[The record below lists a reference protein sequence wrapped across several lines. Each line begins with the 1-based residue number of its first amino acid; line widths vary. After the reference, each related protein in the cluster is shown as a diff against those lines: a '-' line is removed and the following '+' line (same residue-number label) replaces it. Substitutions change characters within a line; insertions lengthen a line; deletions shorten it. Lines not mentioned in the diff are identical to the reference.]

1 MKKKILLTVLLLAG
15 VAMLV
20 SLSAFRHYYSK
31 LAVNSEK
38 LSTIEF
44 FKQFTDLGSNGVV
57 NILLVGVDN
66 DNADGLNDQGNADG
80 LMILSICP
88 DKKQIALTSLMRDI
102 RVQVPDSYKTKLTLT
117 YHFGGMDELIRT
129 IEYNFGIQIDAYVMV
144 NYLSVID
151 IVDAVG
157 GIDVVLSPD
166 EAYWMAP
173 KIENLCELTGTSYDD
188 NRLAVSEGPVTLN
201 GIQTAAYLRIRYAG
215 NGDFDR
221 TGRARDVVMALKDKA
236 SQMNLSQIDRLAG
249 VVLPCI
255 NTDLSQAEM
264 LKLITL
270 APAMLKYNFVSERIP
285 VEGSFWLTNDENGS
299 FVDIDFETNR
309 LFLQNLLFN

>member
-1 MKKKILLTVLLLAG
+1 MKKKIILTVLLLAG
-15 VAMLV
+15 VAMLL
-20 SLSAFRHYYSK
+20 SLSVFRHYYSK

-80 LMILSICP
+80 LMVLSICP
-88 DKKQIALTSLMRDI
+88 EKKQIALTSLMRDI

-117 YHFGGMDELIRT
+117 YHFGGMDELIRSV
-129 IEYNFGIQIDAYVMV
+129 EYNFGIQIDAYVMV

-157 GIDVVLSPD
+157 GIDVVLTAD

-188 NRLAVSEGPVTLN
+188 NRLGVSEGPVTLN

-236 SQMNLSQIDRLAG
+236 SQMNLSQLDRLAG

-309 LFLQNLLFN
+309 KFLQNLLFD